1 MNSFGRIPLAWLQL
15 TRYKLR
21 LLVAIVGIA
30 FAAILIFMQL
40 AFLDSLYDSQT
51 ALHTRL
57 VADLILIN
65 PEMKTLANTRDF
77 PRQYL
82 YRTLNF
88 SEVDSVNYVYHGQQ
102 SFKYG
107 NVSGGKGIIILGI
120 NPDNC
125 PFKIAKFDRV
135 AHLLRARG
143 VILFDRNS
151 DLKEYGNILNDLD
164 SGKSIAAEIGAR
176 QVWISGLVDF
186 AGASFADDGN
196 VITSSATFNYLLPE
210 RSANNITIGLVNLKP
225 GVDRKAIAKKIS
237 TQLPASVRVMTR
249 QEFIDYEKHYWAT
262 SAPIGFVFSTGVF
275 VGFLVGVII
284 VYQILY
290 GEVSDHLPDY
300 AVLKARG
307 YKHRYFLNVLFQEA
321 LILAVLGYIPGL
333 IVSLGLYEIVKDATA
348 LPMYMTVPRA
358 SLVLLLT
365 IIMCF
370 TSGTITMN
378 KLRDANPAD
387 LF

>member
-1 MNSFGRIPLAWLQL
+1 M
-15 TRYKLR
+15 
-21 LLVAIVGIA
+21 A

-40 AFLDSLYDSQT
+40 AFLDSLYESQT

-57 VADLILIN
+57 VADLVLIN
-65 PEMKTLANTRDF
+65 SQMKTLANTTDF

-88 SEVDSVNYVYHGQQ
+88 SEVDSVNYVYHGQN

-120 NPDNC
+120 NPENS
-125 PFKIAKFDRV
+125 PFKIANFDRV
-135 AHLLRARG
+135 AHLLKARG
-143 VILFDRNS
+143 VVIFDRNS
-151 DLKEYGNILNDLD
+151 DLKEYGSILEDIK
-164 SGKSIAAEIGAR
+164 SGEPIAAEVGDR
-176 QVWISGLVDF
+176 QIWINGLVNF

-196 VITSSATFNYLLPE
+196 LITSSMTFNYLFPH

-225 GVDRKAIAKKIS
+225 GVNRKAIAKKIS
-237 TQLPASVRVMTR
+237 TLVPASVQVMTK
-249 QEFIDYEKHYWAT
+249 QEFINYEKHYWAT
-262 SAPIGFVFSTGVF
+262 SAPIGFVFSMGVF

-307 YKHRYFLNVLFQEA
+307 YKHRYFLNILFQEA

-333 IVSLGLYEIVKDATA
+333 ITSLGLYAIVNDATA
-348 LPMYMTVPRA
+348 LPMNMTFPRA
-358 SLVLLLT
+358 LLVLLLT

-370 TSGTITMN
+370 TSGAITMN

>member
-21 LLVAIVGIA
+21 LLVAIIGIA

-57 VADLILIN
+57 KADLILIN
-65 PEMKTLANTRDF
+65 PQMKTLANTRDF
-77 PRQYL
+77 PRQHL

-88 SEVDSVNYVYHGQQ
+88 SEVDSVNYVYHGQH

-120 NPDNC
+120 NPDNS

-135 AHLLRARG
+135 AHLLRTRG

-164 SGKSIAAEIGAR
+164 SGKSVAAEIGNR
-176 QVWISGLVDF
+176 QIWISGLVDF

-196 VITSSATFNYLLPE
+196 VITSSTTFNYLLPE
-210 RSANNITIGLVNLKP
+210 RSANNITIGLVNLKS
-225 GVDRKAIAKKIS
+225 GVDQKAIAKKIS
-237 TQLPASVRVMTR
+237 TQLPGNVQVMTR

-333 IVSLGLYEIVKDATA
+333 IVSIGLYEIVKDATA
-348 LPMYMTVPRA
+348 LPMYMTFPRA
-358 SLVLLLT
+358 LLVLLLT

-378 KLRDANPAD
+378 KLKDANPAD